1 MSMSERPRLLPG
13 DPAPWFIGRSSLT
26 PDHHFDAVAGA
37 YVVLTFI
44 RRASAAAEVHIVAEI
59 HQVVRACADM
69 QPRWYIVTADPADE
83 APGMLPVGKPGL
95 HAFFDPEESIRKL
108 YGADAYAG
116 PVSFLLSPRLHVI
129 AVIDNADPAQHAG
142 QIAALLLAQV
152 PLEKLAQRFG
162 PPPILIIPDVFEP
175 ALCRLLIEG
184 YEKHG
189 GESSGFMR
197 DEADKSV
204 TSFND
209 SFKVRRD
216 WHIDSPKLSE
226 AIGARFQR
234 RVVPEIQ
241 KAYNFH
247 VTHMERH
254 VVSCYDASEGGH
266 FAPHRDNTSIAG
278 AHRRFA
284 CSLNLT
290 DDYQGGYLRFPEFGP
305 QVYRPLAG
313 ACVIFGCALLHQAT
327 KVTEGKRYAFLPFL
341 HDQAAQKV
349 RDENIGRVEIR
360 SKEQAEAAGRK
371 PTHAA

>member
-1 MSMSERPRLLPG
+1 MSTRPRLLPG
-13 DPAPWFIGRSSLT
+13 DPAPWFIGRSTLT
-26 PDHHFDAVAGA
+26 QDHHFDAVAGA

-44 RRASAAAEVHIVAEI
+44 RHASADGDKRIVEAVHQA
-59 HQVVRACADM
+59 VRESDM
-69 QPRWYIVTADPADE
+69 QPRWYIVTANPADE
-83 APGMLPVGKPGL
+83 AALPVGKTGQ
-95 HAFFDPEESIRKL
+95 HAFFDPDNAIRSL
-108 YGADAYAG
+108 YGADAYPG
-116 PVSFLLSPRLHVI
+116 PVSFVLSPRLHVI
-129 AVIDNADPAQHAG
+129 AVIDHADPGTHAG
-142 QIAALLLAQV
+142 EIATVLRAQV
-152 PLEKLAQRFG
+152 PLDKLAQRFG

-184 YEKHG
+184 YEQHG
-189 GESSGFMR
+189 GQPSGYMR
-197 DEADKSV
+197 DEGEKSV
-204 TSFND
+204 TAFSD

-216 WHIDSPKLSE
+216 WEIDNPKLSE

-234 RVVPEIQ
+234 RVVPEIR

-254 VVSCYDASEGGH
+254 VVSCYDAREGGH
-266 FAPHRDNTSIAG
+266 FAPHRDNTSIGG

-284 CSLNLT
+284 CSLNLN

-305 QVYRPLAG
+305 QVYRPAAG

-349 RDENIGRVEIR
+349 REENLRRIEVR
-360 SKEQAEAAGRK
+360 SKEQAEAAARK
-371 PTHAA
+371 PPAGVTGA